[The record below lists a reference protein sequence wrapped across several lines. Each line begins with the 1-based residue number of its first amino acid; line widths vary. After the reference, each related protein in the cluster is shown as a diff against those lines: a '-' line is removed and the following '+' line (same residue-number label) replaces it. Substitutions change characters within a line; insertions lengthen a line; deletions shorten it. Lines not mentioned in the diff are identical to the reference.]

1 MADSMIKIYQT
12 EDGQTNSNVKFDNE
26 TVWLSQ
32 KQMAQLFDKN
42 SDTIRPHL
50 KNIYQSCELGEI
62 TTTEESL
69 VIQQEGKRQV
79 QRKKI
84 KD

>member
-1 MADSMIKIYQT
+1 MENSMIKIYQT

-26 TVWLSQ
+26 TVWLIQ
-32 KQMAQLFDKN
+32 KQTAQLFDKN
-42 SDTIRPHL
+42 SDTIGLHL

-62 TTTEESL
+62 TTTEESS